1 MVERRARPDVGG
13 GFELVKQGQDAPG
26 LWTARWVETPPIEG
40 GRSTKRFRLQYP
52 IKASQDQG
60 EVVLSATPARVD
72 GSYFYVCAFGQDTDE
87 GKVAIEVQDEAA
99 WTITQSGTQLKKEG
113 NNRLGS
119 DTSRTPAQIFTCV
132 EGVRED
138 NLARKTFVG
147 PADRQIELQAWAD
160 AAAWLPPAEA
170 NSKPTLDAIRDF
182 LDHDIPGDGAVV
194 IRMAPPRELGGYASA
209 HDTPGVVQLDEN
221 AGIGDPKHELAHAWF
236 STDTFTE
243 LWLREGM
250 ALWTA
255 SAMNEAACD
264 PAGPNATGLDL
275 SAWQVVRPTS
285 GKGWEQVISDQDAA
299 ACGIVSAVASR
310 MSDEQWRTVIGSL
323 LDSETK
329 YVGSAGPE
337 IAASPVVDYREW
349 LDAVDERGLVPA
361 GADPAFAANLDDL
374 DFAQN
379 LLDAYGIPGAGLDL
393 AERSAAR
400 AYYHKFLADAAPLG
414 APLAVRKAMDDW
426 SFQAA
431 TEALDKSYEVLDAL
445 NEADR
450 LLPTAG
456 LVPLIQRPFESAANV
471 KEIEA
476 VRTDALDLLERAS
489 ELVEPLGQLQQVVPS
504 GWDFFPA
511 TIDSAIDERRFEDAM
526 AAITPAIEIAKQITA
541 ADAALPSA
549 GIVESFGARYRAAAT
564 QSELEDL
571 VGEAAALRREA
582 EATGRALGLLGDEVG
597 EWQIPAAVTDPV
609 EAGQITAGR
618 AIIEDARA
626 VVAAARAA
634 DIALPQAQL
643 STDIRPRFEAV
654 TTSAQMAALRT
665 QAETRSAEAQAVGNA
680 LNLLSDRVPDWHIP
694 EVVTKPVEDRDFA
707 SAALSA
713 AAAQKWI
720 ERAWQADQAWTDFRA
735 LDRIKDDFENA
746 QSLEE
751 LENGAATAEK
761 WANAAS
767 YIGLAEA
774 AVKSDRDLL
783 TDFGLWGVDVDTP
796 LQEAR
801 DAGLATNVD
810 VAINKS
816 REVIDLIDAGSSSGS
831 LRLAGIVFFGIA
843 VLGVLGLWVIL
854 RRQSGPSWAR
864 QSKPHW
870 IERGATK
877 ARKKGK

>member
-1 MVERRARPDVGG
+1 MSSGACRALVSVLLTIVATAVMVLPVAANTEELEETSTVTYTVVPSTGEIEVTMGFTLKTGNAPFGPKEWGPIMVERRARPDVGG
-13 GFELVKQGQDAPG
+13 GFELVTRAQDAPG

-40 GRSTKRFRLQYP
+40 GRTTDRFRLRYP
-52 IKASQDQG
+52 VKASLDQG
-60 EVVLSATPARVD
+60 NAVLDATPARVD

-87 GKVAIEVQDEAA
+87 GKVTIEVKDDAA
-99 WTITQSGTQLKKEG
+99 WTLTQSGTPLKKVG
-113 NNRLGS
+113 NNRLES
-119 DTSRTPAQIFTCV
+119 DSSRTPAQIFTCV

-138 NLARKTFVG
+138 NLVKESFVG

-160 AAAWLPPAEA
+160 AAGWLSPAEA
-170 NSKPTLDAIRDF
+170 NSKPALDAIRAF
-182 LDHDIPGDGAVV
+182 LDHDIPGDGPVV

-209 HDTPGVVQLDEN
+209 HDTPSVVQLDQN
-221 AGIGDPKHELAHAWF
+221 AGVGDPKHELAHAWF

-243 LWLREGM
+243 LWLRESM

-255 SAMNEAACD
+255 SAMNGAACD
-264 PAGPNATGLDL
+264 PAGPNATDLDL
-275 SAWQVVRPTS
+275 SAWQVVQPTS
-285 GKGWEQVISDQDAA
+285 GDGWEQTIADQDAA
-299 ACGIVSAVASR
+299 ACGIASAVASR
-310 MSDEQWRTVIGSL
+310 MSDEQWRAVIGSL

-361 GADPAFAANLDDL
+361 AADPAHAANLDDL

-400 AYYHKFLADAAPLG
+400 AYYHQFLADAAPLG

-471 KEIEA
+471 SEIEA

-564 QSELEDL
+564 QNELEAL
-571 VGEAAALRREA
+571 VGDAAAIRREA
-582 EATGRALGLLGDEVG
+582 EATGRALGQLRDEVG
-597 EWQIPAAVTDPV
+597 EWQI
-609 EAGQITAGR
+609 
-618 AIIEDARA
+618 
-626 VVAAARAA
+626 
-634 DIALPQAQL
+634 L
-643 STDIRPRFEAV
+643 RP
-654 TTSAQMAALRT
+654 
-665 QAETRSAEAQAVGNA
+665 
-680 LNLLSDRVPDWHIP
+680 
-694 EVVTKPVEDRDFA
+694 
-707 SAALSA
+707 
-713 AAAQKWI
+713 
-720 ERAWQADQAWTDFRA
+720 
-735 LDRIKDDFENA
+735 
-746 QSLEE
+746 
-751 LENGAATAEK
+751 
-761 WANAAS
+761 
-767 YIGLAEA
+767 
-774 AVKSDRDLL
+774 
-783 TDFGLWGVDVDTP
+783 
-796 LQEAR
+796 
-801 DAGLATNVD
+801 
-810 VAINKS
+810 
-816 REVIDLIDAGSSSGS
+816 
-831 LRLAGIVFFGIA
+831 
-843 VLGVLGLWVIL
+843 
-854 RRQSGPSWAR
+854 
-864 QSKPHW
+864 
-870 IERGATK
+870 
-877 ARKKGK
+877 